1 MILDDNIEEYTPDI
15 QLTDKE
21 VFTKIWLSPREV
33 FQFIED
39 KKYEKY
45 LPYLLILGG
54 ISNAFDNAAS
64 KCFGDSMS
72 LLMVIGVCIFV
83 GGVLGWISFYIYAAL
98 MSWTGKW
105 IKGHADTASLLRM
118 TAHSM
123 VPAIAALV
131 LLIPQI
137 AIGGNTI
144 FQSTIEMADMS
155 MLETIIFYSV
165 LCIEL
170 VLGMW
175 TLVLFVIGISVVQ
188 KFSIGKAILNMILPA
203 LVIIIPLAAIAFIL
217 GDIFGRP

>member
-33 FQFIED
+33 FQFIDD

-45 LPYLLILGG
+45 LSYLLILGG

-64 KCFGDSMS
+64 ESFGDSMS
-72 LLMVIGVCIFV
+72 LLTVIGVCIFV

-98 MSWTGKW
+98 ISWTGKW
-105 IKGHADTASLLRM
+105 INGQGDTASLLRM

-123 VPAIAALV
+123 VPAIVALV

-137 AIGGNTI
+137 AIGGNAV
-144 FQSTIEMADMS
+144 FQSAIDISETSTIES
-155 MLETIIFYSV
+155 VIFYSV
-165 LCIEL
+165 LFLEL
-170 VLGMW
+170 VLGIW

-188 KFSIGKAILNMILPA
+188 RFSIGKSILNMILPILVILIPIVA
-203 LVIIIPLAAIAFIL
+203 LVFIL
-217 GDIFGRP
+217 GDVLG